1 MWIRT
6 QDRCGLV
13 NANEIKNIFIEDI
26 SIIKHNY
33 LIIAYK
39 HTEAIVLGTYTSKE
53 NAIDALAY
61 IQECIY
67 LEKNEMNMLLEKD
80 GELLK

>member
-6 QDRCGLV
+6 QDRDKLV
-13 NANEIKNIFIEDI
+13 NSDRVKNIFITITNFRYE
-26 SIIKHNY
+26 IKADE
-33 LIIAYK
+33 I
-39 HTEAIVLGTYTSKE
+39 TLGVYTSKE

-67 LEKNEMNMLLEKD
+67 LGKNEMNMPLEKD